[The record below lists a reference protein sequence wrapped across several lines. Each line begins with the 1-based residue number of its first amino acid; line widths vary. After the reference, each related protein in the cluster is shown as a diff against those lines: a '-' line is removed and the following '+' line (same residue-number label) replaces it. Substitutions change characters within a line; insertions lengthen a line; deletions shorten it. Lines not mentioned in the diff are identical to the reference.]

1 MQNRGGGSFTYT
13 AEPHSAPR
21 KLYSQTE
28 PEMRNPLPL
37 LSDPRVIRGNT
48 YSLARKVANARV
60 NPGSSNVP
68 GRSSS
73 GNNHSG
79 GYKKD
84 AILSSS
90 SSQQDKNVNPFYT
103 FTSKP
108 FATDN
113 MDLSIFL
120 IDERDSAV
128 VRSTE
133 QETQADDLIPLP
145 PRQPYVPRKTGVDN
159 ETQITTEDTKDLFDF
174 DIESAPLVTLI
185 TEKTLEQ
192 ALIEINAEAEL
203 AAILAGIEDCEK
215 QRASEIKWIQEQE
228 EMMVLA
234 QKKVLAGVADVRH
247 RLSLQRSTKRSI
259 AGLQMIRQILPDS
272 IKFTVEQWPTA
283 DHIVTAQETVPAL
296 IQQAAA
302 NVALY
307 QASSAVMEE
316 LAVAAAASFEESD
329 IVPLRIPF
337 SLNKLTVRFVKE
349 VEVMPTAPEPTLA
362 AAVISE
368 VTDGDEGDNPAV
380 AADQPAESE
389 EEVKRKL
396 IMELQVVT
404 QLSIP
409 IEPQDSALSLERKVS
424 SFLRQL
430 VVAQQQLEERQ
441 AELAEAAAAE
451 GTAAPPAASS
461 LVPAVPLPVRVDIY
475 GPLSAIIAGL
485 YSRQGLSEVPL
496 ARDAQLSFFPID
508 METLTVD
515 VNLQPAE

>member
-60 NPGSSNVP
+60 NPSTSNNVS

-73 GNNHSG
+73 GNNNHSG
-79 GYKKD
+79 GGYHKD

-90 SSQQDKNVNPFYT
+90 SSQQERKANPLYT

-113 MDLSIFL
+113 MDLSVFL
-120 IDERDSAV
+120 IDERDTAV
-128 VRSTE
+128 VPTTQ
-133 QETQADDLIPLP
+133 QETQADDLHPLP

-192 ALIEINAEAEL
+192 ALTEMNAEAEI
-203 AAILAGIEDCEK
+203 AAILAGIDDCEK

-247 RLSLQRSTKRSI
+247 RLSLQRSTKRAI
-259 AGLQMIRQILPDS
+259 AGLQMIRQILPDN
-272 IKFTVEQWPTA
+272 IKSVIEQWPTA
-283 DHIVTAQETVPAL
+283 DHIIAAQETVPAL

-307 QASSAVMEE
+307 QASSAVMEGTFM
-316 LAVAAAASFEESD
+316 S
-329 IVPLRIPF
+329 
-337 SLNKLTVRFVKE
+337 NHFVKY
-349 VEVMPTAPEPTLA
+349 LA
-362 AAVISE
+362 HF
-368 VTDGDEGDNPAV
+368 
-380 AADQPAESE
+380 
-389 EEVKRKL
+389 
-396 IMELQVVT
+396 
-404 QLSIP
+404 
-409 IEPQDSALSLERKVS
+409 
-424 SFLRQL
+424 SFYYYR
-430 VVAQQQLEERQ
+430 
-441 AELAEAAAAE
+441 
-451 GTAAPPAASS
+451 ASNS
-461 LVPAVPLPVRVDIY
+461 CCC
-475 GPLSAIIAGL
+475 II
-485 YSRQGLSEVPL
+485 
-496 ARDAQLSFFPID
+496 
-508 METLTVD
+508 
-515 VNLQPAE
+515 